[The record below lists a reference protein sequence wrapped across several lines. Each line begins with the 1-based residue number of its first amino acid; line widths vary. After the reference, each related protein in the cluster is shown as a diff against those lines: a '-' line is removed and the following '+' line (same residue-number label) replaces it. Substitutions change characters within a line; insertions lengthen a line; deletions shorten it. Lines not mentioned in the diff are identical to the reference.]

1 MIERLDRY
9 SALTVR
15 RAHASSADMANNPE
29 NMTSAQRDAVS
40 RAKIAIYGFGS
51 FPIVCWHLFKF
62 ARERGIKIDNC
73 VILTTPHHRDLVR
86 SFADDAD
93 VLNVFEKLPRKP
105 GSGDISELTSY
116 HGNFAEDLA
125 AQKFYRS
132 SQSGQWLFYR
142 GLDYYRLYKRF
153 LQDHKATHLL
163 APWPET
169 AEGKILFAV
178 AAELGI
184 RVVSPNDL
192 RNLSGSFFSTSPY
205 ETPPAYAATTPE
217 LLDAADQFVRRF
229 RETGGTAALAPVKP
243 DDPTLLDPFRSSLP
257 ARIAG
262 MVRQTLQRPDLFQPI
277 NIRIGL
283 MNSFPPI
290 RDAYWSFNTGRNA
303 KQADITS
310 LDDLPKKFLFYP
322 LHSTPEASINTPA
335 PYYVDQFRAIDAIRM
350 AMPSDHLLL
359 VKEHWSFV
367 MARPSG
373 FLKQVRRLPGVLV
386 ADYRLKAFDLM
397 PRAAATVTITGTAGF
412 ESFLLGYPAIALGR
426 GLVANCLGGMTR
438 EGEIA
443 QHLQDRIGNPVSQEN
458 VVRRIAELLSVRYP
472 FYFSSTGYK
481 GEPVLRRGNIRAM
494 LDALLDHLARENP
507 Q

>member
-1 MIERLDRY
+1 MRSADTMIENSDI
-9 SALTVR
+9 S
-15 RAHASSADMANNPE
+15 SSARYDT
-29 NMTSAQRDAVS
+29 TSRI
-40 RAKIAIYGFGS
+40 KLAIYGFGS

-62 ARERGIKIDNC
+62 AEERGIKIANC
-73 VILTTPHHRDLVR
+73 VVLTTPHHRDLVR
-86 SFADDAD
+86 TFTDDSD
-93 VLNVFEKLPRKP
+93 VLDVFEALPRKP
-105 GSGDISELTSY
+105 GDGDASELANY

-125 AQKFYRS
+125 AQKFYIP
-132 SQSGQWLFYR
+132 SQSGQWLFNR

-153 LQDHKATHLL
+153 LQDQKATHLL

-169 AEGKILFAV
+169 ADGKILFAI

-184 RVVSPNDL
+184 RIISPNDL

-205 ETPPAYAATTPE
+205 ETLPTYAAATTE
-217 LLDAADQFVRRF
+217 LLAVADRFVKRF

-243 DDPTLLDPFRSSLP
+243 EDPSLLEPFRSTLP
-257 ARIAG
+257 VRVAG
-262 MVRQTLQRPDLFQPI
+262 MLRQTLQRPDLFQPV

-290 RDAYWSFNTGRNA
+290 RDAYWSLKTRRNA
-303 KQADITS
+303 KQADIKNVS
-310 LDDLPKKFLFYP
+310 ELPKKFVFYP

-350 AMPSDHLLL
+350 AMPSDYVLV

-367 MARPSG
+367 MARPTH
-373 FLKQVRRLPGVLV
+373 FLKQIRRLPAVLV

-397 PRAAATVTITGTAGF
+397 PRAAATVTVTGTAGF
-412 ESFLLGYPAIALGR
+412 EAFLLGYPALALGR
-426 GLVANCLGGMTR
+426 GLVANCLGGVTH

-443 QHLQDRIGNPVSQEN
+443 QHLLDRIGKPVSTDA
-458 VVRRIAELLSVRYP
+458 VVKRVAELMSARYP

-481 GEPVLRRGNIRAM
+481 GEPVLRHGNIRAM
-494 LDALLDHLARENP
+494 LDALLDHIARDSKSNNDASTP
-507 Q
+507 N